1 MSTPQSSA
9 LKFGACPK
17 CSSPRFYYNWCRQC
31 EFYAYQTLYPKWTC
45 QNQDIDLV
53 IKSIQANAGSIFSFI
68 EYIPYE
74 KFQKIKYIG
83 KGGFSTVS
91 EAEWIDG
98 PRDGPPTF
106 EHKDGAQ
113 DPQMPKWERSGPK
126 KVTLKSLVASQN
138 VKSQFFEELRVLS
151 RHIPPNNTYTIPG
164 LLRCYGITRDPKTQ
178 EFMMVFQ
185 HCSQYDLQTYLSRL
199 PYTTLPQS
207 QKLISQI
214 VNGLKEIHKSG
225 LIHKNLH
232 SGNILIDENGDAYIG
247 DTGLCKPVDPAKIRR
262 ASEPIKLTF
271 RRRTN
276 SSPIESKPMN
286 LSNGVFGVIP
296 YLAPETLMSGIYTK
310 SSNIYSLGMI
320 IWQIWSG
327 QRPFIERP
335 HDNELQKEIVNNNLR
350 PIMIEDMPIEYK
362 ELISSCFD
370 SDPLN
375 RPSIEYIEKVL
386 NEMICEN
393 GFNGEGGD
401 LNEREAKLG
410 LEIGIKGNG
419 GIRKVL
425 YQERQ
430 RVTPHRKAKYISRL
444 IQILNNK
451 TDVNEIKSSH
461 SRNGSQSNLVTS
473 HDSRTAVEAK
483 RTPNDHHVNSPRTS
497 SPPRSSYVLEN
508 TQGSVVILNSAG
520 NRQRESSIFTLNK
533 QSPQSPQSPQNPQ
546 SPGIYYENF
555 RESREWLTTTNNR
568 KFFLMIYFVKF

>member
-126 KVTLKSLVASQN
+126 K
-138 VKSQFFEELRVLS
+138 LRVLS
-151 RHIPPNNTYTIPG
+151 RHIPPNNTYSIPG

-286 LSNGVFGVIP
+286 LS
-296 YLAPETLMSGIYTK
+296 
-310 SSNIYSLGMI
+310 
-320 IWQIWSG
+320 

-393 GFNGEGGD
+393 GINGEGGD
-401 LNEREAKLG
+401 LNERETKLG

-497 SPPRSSYVLEN
+497 RSSYVLEN

-520 NRQRESSIFTLNK
+520 NRQRESNIQKLQSYHRISNMNK
-533 QSPQSPQSPQNPQ
+533 CLIPKD
-546 SPGIYYENF
+546 EDF
-555 RESREWLTTTNNR
+555 RILIDWVYWAN
-568 KFFLMIYFVKF
+568 